1 MTDILGDI
9 IEQMETPGSISKEA
23 AAPASAGGLE
33 NLEQALEKTA
43 AAPVSKP
50 VDPVEA
56 LMVKAAQLAGADQE
70 ANKAEANMLGAA
82 LADGFLAKM
91 AAAEQEVKVAQAHL
105 PPVQPV
111 QGYAATLAPLAA
123 PLVSTLESTV
133 DPEIEKIASVLEL
146 QDVPSM
152 QKMAADAG
160 YQAVME
166 KAAEDYRIGHDAAL
180 QEVAHGAYSEFV
192 KGAAETEEVL
202 RRMAARQQ

>member
-9 IEQMETPGSISKEA
+9 IRQMETP
-23 AAPASAGGLE
+23 AAPQVAQASAGGLE

-70 ANKAEANMLGAA
+70 ANKAEATMLGAA

-91 AAAEQEVKVAQAHL
+91 AAAEQEVKVAHAQL
-105 PPVQPV
+105 PPVQRL
-111 QGYAATLAPLAA
+111 QQLAAPLAA

-166 KAAEDYRIGHDAAL
+166 KAAEDWQIGHDAAL
-180 QEVAHGAYSEFV
+180 QEVANGAYAEFI
-192 KGAAETEEVL
+192 KGAAETEEML
-202 RRMAARQQ
+202 RRMTARQQ